1 MPWLAIGEE
10 GFAPPAPYHPPTM
23 ERSAVRIPSGVQPP
37 FSVYIN
43 GVMQAQ
49 GTDYEIRG
57 GALVFPRA
65 LEKEGKLGFWRWIA
79 GSMGVGFY
87 KTNHSVD
94 IAYTLPDGRPMVA
107 EGLPIEPRA

>member
-1 MPWLAIGEE
+1 MDEGSIAPMVLAC
-10 GFAPPAPYHPPTM
+10 AAM
-23 ERSAVRIPSGVQPP
+23 ERSAVRIPRGVTPP

-43 GVMQAQ
+43 GVAQ
-49 GTDYEIRG
+49 VEGTDFEVRDD
-57 GALVFPRA
+57 ALVFPRA
-65 LEKEGKLGFWRWIA
+65 LEQEGKLGFWRWIA

-107 EGLPIEPRA
+107 EGLAVEPRA